1 MQQEAEVKQS
11 DLKDLKQ
18 MLEDKIYEDIK
29 ISQKQSLQKIE
40 EIEESVYTQIDNL
53 KEGQTN
59 HER

>member
-11 DLKDLKQ
+11 DLEDLKQ

-53 KEGQTN
+53 KEG
-59 HER
+59 